1 MNTQEMM
8 NALRRDPSLC
18 DTLIDSLD
26 TIASGRNAYEYGLPR
41 RDHEDPLTQAMWHAV
56 MRWVEDTASELTKDS
71 EYARGRAAGLEEAKA
86 ACEEQRDSDPPR
98 KGYEDYVDG
107 YTDGVNECGYAIDA
121 LKGS

>member
-41 RDHEDPLTQAMWHAV
+41 QGPYAQVTQDMWHAV

-71 EYARGRAAGLEEAKA
+71 EYARGRADGIAAGLEEAAK
-86 ACEEQRDSDPPR
+86 EFDRRDARNPGAGFYDPHEPAEIIR
-98 KGYEDYVDG
+98 
-107 YTDGVNECGYAIDA
+107 A

>member
-26 TIASGRNAYEYGLPR
+26 TIARDHDNYEYGLPR

-71 EYARGRAAGLEEAKA
+71 EYARGRADGIAAGLEEAAK
-86 ACEEQRDSDPPR
+86 EFDRRDARNPGAGFYDPHEPAEIIR
-98 KGYEDYVDG
+98 
-107 YTDGVNECGYAIDA
+107 A